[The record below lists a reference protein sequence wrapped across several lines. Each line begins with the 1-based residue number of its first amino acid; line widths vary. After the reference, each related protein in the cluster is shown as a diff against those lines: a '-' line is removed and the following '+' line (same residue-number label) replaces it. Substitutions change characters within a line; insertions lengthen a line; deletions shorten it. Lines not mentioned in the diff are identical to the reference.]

1 MRRMT
6 GAKIEEVSEYIKKI
20 HFEITRA
27 KGSRKNNFTFLTLRF
42 RLGLVDFREQKEQ

>member
-27 KGSRKNNFTFLTLRF
+27 KANTT
-42 RLGLVDFREQKEQ
+42 